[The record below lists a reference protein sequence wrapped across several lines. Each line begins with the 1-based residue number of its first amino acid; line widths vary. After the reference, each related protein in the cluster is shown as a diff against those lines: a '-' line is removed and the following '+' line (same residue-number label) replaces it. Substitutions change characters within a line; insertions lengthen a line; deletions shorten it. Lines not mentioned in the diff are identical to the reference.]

1 MPRGACGSEDL
12 LGASGTVP
20 DRIQCACA
28 GFEGVRQRDSVVMVN
43 EQCSECGFDGN
54 TWTDETALEA
64 VDCLP
69 DRWAAAVA
77 NLAPEDVG
85 RRPIAGMW
93 SIAEYTD
100 HVRETTFGMRFV
112 LDIAIDSPGT
122 ELGDPPPSRFDPE
135 PRSIDAKESLTNFRS
150 EIAELTTRL
159 RSLHADHWAN
169 WCGVGPDHVDAHW
182 IVRHAL
188 HDVSHHL
195 GDIGRLRRALD
206 HSTTD

>member
-85 RRPIAGMW
+85 RQ
-93 SIAEYTD
+93 
-100 HVRETTFGMRFV
+100 
-112 LDIAIDSPGT
+112 
-122 ELGDPPPSRFDPE
+122 
-135 PRSIDAKESLTNFRS
+135 
-150 EIAELTTRL
+150 
-159 RSLHADHWAN
+159 
-169 WCGVGPDHVDAHW
+169 
-182 IVRHAL
+182 
-188 HDVSHHL
+188 
-195 GDIGRLRRALD
+195 IGRASCRERGGRGGETKQKSRMTHD
-206 HSTTD
+206 TQI